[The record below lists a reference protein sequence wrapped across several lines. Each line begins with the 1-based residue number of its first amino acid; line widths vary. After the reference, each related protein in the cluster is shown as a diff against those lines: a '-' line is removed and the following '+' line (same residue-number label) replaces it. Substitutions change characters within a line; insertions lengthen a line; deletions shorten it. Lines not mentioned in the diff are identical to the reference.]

1 MCKFILTIIGI
12 ASALCIIAQI
22 AGVEIDNPNPI
33 TENIPWI
40 LLVMCAGFHGIINAI
55 EKNNKKEKQNNKG

>member
-55 EKNNKKEKQNNKG
+55 EKK